1 MKKLVLIALMAMPFV
16 VSGMTGQV
24 NATPST
30 IEFAIQPE
38 PIDSRL
44 VDALLHEVEQESGL
58 SYDYLKTCYNCG
70 NLTIEQT
77 IEGNYMVALAEA
89 DGGILILLG
98 EQGS

>member
-1 MKKLVLIALMAMPFV
+1 MAMPFV

-30 IEFAIQPE
+30 IEFVTETE

-44 VDALLHEVEQESGL
+44 VDALLHEAEQESGF

-70 NLTIEQT
+70 NLIIEQSL
-77 IEGNYMVALAEA
+77 EGYTVALMEA